1 MNRSISIS
9 ALLAAFYG
17 FLLTPVNAQ
26 VNLKAGYNIS
36 LVSDPGL
43 DQVVGA
49 FSDTKPYSNPF
60 NKLTWMHGF
69 EAGLRFKADVH
80 AFELTY
86 QNAYQP
92 LQAKGDLNDGNGPY
106 TDKIKLGIQSGAFGY
121 QVTGDVFGVGT
132 DLQYQW
138 YTTRVELVGVTD
150 KFKDVQTMLA
160 LKCYMMFTL
169 EGSGGIDAALQPY
182 FVLPFDTYDL
192 DPLSQYLNQE
202 AGPPGKKWT
211 RFGLSVLF
219 YNGNK

>member
-1 MNRSISIS
+1 MNLSISIS
-9 ALLAAFYG
+9 AILAAFFG
-17 FLLTPVNAQ
+17 FLLSPVNAQ

-36 LVSDPGL
+36 LLSDPGL
-43 DQVVGA
+43 DQVVEV
-49 FSDTKPYSNPF
+49 FSGTQPYTTPF
-60 NKLTWMHGF
+60 NKLSWMHGF

-80 AFELTY
+80 AFEITY

-92 LQAKGDLNDGNGPY
+92 LHAKGDLNDGNGPY
-106 TDKIKLGIQSGAFGY
+106 TDKIKLGIQSGAIGY
-121 QVTGDVFGVGT
+121 QVTGDVFGIGT

-138 YTTRVELVGVTD
+138 YTTRVELAGVTE
-150 KFKDVQTMLA
+150 KYKQVQNMLA
-160 LKCYMMFTL
+160 LKCYLMFTL
-169 EGSGGIDAALQPY
+169 EGSGFVDAALQPY

-202 AGPPGKKWT
+202 AGPAGKKWI

>member
-1 MNRSISIS
+1 M
-9 ALLAAFYG
+9 
-17 FLLTPVNAQ
+17 
-26 VNLKAGYNIS
+26 
-36 LVSDPGL
+36 
-43 DQVVGA
+43 
-49 FSDTKPYSNPF
+49 
-60 NKLTWMHGF
+60 
-69 EAGLRFKADVH
+69 
-80 AFELTY
+80 
-86 QNAYQP
+86 
-92 LQAKGDLNDGNGPY
+92 
-106 TDKIKLGIQSGAFGY
+106 GIQGGAFGDH
-121 QVTGDVFGVGT
+121 VTGDVFGVGT

-202 AGPPGKKWT
+202 AGPAGNKWT